1 MGKRKVTLGMKIY
14 TYNGKAN
21 IIGDKV
27 KAARKELG
35 YSQYDL
41 ALRLQLE
48 NVSLTQKCI
57 SRIEN
62 YQRFVADYELL
73 AISKALKKPIEWFL
87 TSRTLY

>member
-1 MGKRKVTLGMKIY
+1 MKIY
-14 TYNGKAN
+14 TYNGKSN
-21 IIGDKV
+21 IVGEKIKI
-27 KAARKELG
+27 ARKELG

-48 NVSLTQKCI
+48 NVIITQKCV

-62 YQRFVADYELL
+62 FQRFVADYELL

-87 TSRTLY
+87 TEQSVF

>member
-1 MGKRKVTLGMKIY
+1 MKIY
-14 TYNGKAN
+14 TFNGKAN
-21 IIGDKV
+21 IIGGRV
-27 KAARKELG
+27 KIARKEMG

-73 AISKALKKPIEWFL
+73 AISRTLKKPLEWFL
-87 TSRTLY
+87 V